1 MFCLESESF
10 MFNKKALTAL
20 IIIIFVFLSIFISF
34 AERETTPTP
43 TPEYTPTPTPEST
56 PASTSTPEHTP
67 TTTPEA
73 TTPTTTPES
82 TSTPALTPTST
93 PTPTLEPEPTE
104 PPPTQVTVISL
115 IIGESN
121 MNVNGATLQI
131 DPQSE
136 ETYPVIVNS
145 RTLLPIRAVVESIG
159 GDIRWDS
166 DTRTISIDVSGKS
179 ILLSMKNP
187 VLVEA
192 NVFMGDERGDG
203 LMNVYEGSK
212 EMIVNGKSEEN
223 DVPAMIINDR
233 TFMPLRF
240 IAETAGA
247 NVQWDQ
253 PTKTVTVTYQ
263 PQ

>member
-1 MFCLESESF
+1 
-10 MFNKKALTAL
+10 
-20 IIIIFVFLSIFISF
+20 
-34 AERETTPTP
+34 
-43 TPEYTPTPTPEST
+43 
-56 PASTSTPEHTP
+56 
-67 TTTPEA
+67 
-73 TTPTTTPES
+73 
-82 TSTPALTPTST
+82 
-93 PTPTLEPEPTE
+93 
-104 PPPTQVTVISL
+104 
-115 IIGESN
+115 

-203 LMNVYEGSK
+203 LMDVYEGSK
-212 EMIVNGKSEEN
+212 EMIVNGISEEN

>member
-1 MFCLESESF
+1 
-10 MFNKKALTAL
+10 
-20 IIIIFVFLSIFISF
+20 
-34 AERETTPTP
+34 
-43 TPEYTPTPTPEST
+43 
-56 PASTSTPEHTP
+56 
-67 TTTPEA
+67 
-73 TTPTTTPES
+73 
-82 TSTPALTPTST
+82 
-93 PTPTLEPEPTE
+93 
-104 PPPTQVTVISL
+104 
-115 IIGESN
+115 

-159 GDIRWDS
+159 GDITWYPE
-166 DTRTISIDVSGKS
+166 TKTISIDISGKS

-187 VLVEA
+187 VMVEA
-192 NVFMGDERGDG
+192 NVFMGDERGSG

-212 EMIVNGKSEEN
+212 EIIVNGISEEN